1 LLQWFSIL
9 PSIER
14 KHRHKSLNQTD
25 HKPIPIVTM
34 FKLAVSL
41 LSLFALMTNAST
53 TIRRLMQIPSSG
65 ASVQPII
72 PNAAIAASA
81 GYGVVPGYPVSAM
94 PGNHGVV
101 PGYGAPSTATS
112 GNGAVVPGYGAVAPG
127 YGAGTMAGTGPQPV
141 VPYGGVAPPAGYQWV
156 LGLEPLM
163 PGQVVPNGGVM
174 PEYVQPGSEGRR

>member
-1 LLQWFSIL
+1 
-9 PSIER
+9 
-14 KHRHKSLNQTD
+14 
-25 HKPIPIVTM
+25 M
-34 FKLAVSL
+34 FKIAVSL

-53 TIRRLMQIPSSG
+53 TIRRLMNIPSSG
-65 ASVQPII
+65 AGVQPII
-72 PNAAIAASA
+72 PQAGIAASA
-81 GYGVVPGYPVSAM
+81 GYGVMPGYPVSAM

-101 PGYGAPSTATS
+101 PGYGAPAT
-112 GNGAVVPGYGAVAPG
+112 GTGAVVPGYGAAAPGYGAAAPG
-127 YGAGTMAGTGPQPV
+127 YGAGTMAGTGPQAV